1 MAFSECPPTANQY
14 HQLTVKLAPPGCEFD
29 FLLQESKSMKQDFDK
44 PLPAKA
50 ALQSATS
57 TQISGRIAATIGACV
72 AIAGVVV
79 LLGWTLEV
87 AALKSFV
94 PDWPKMA
101 AATALGFMLS
111 GTALWNLAT
120 APNSQDGKAA
130 RLRIARICATMTAL
144 LGFLKLGDYW
154 PGWNLNFDTL
164 GFHNTTHVSP
174 ATALNFLL
182 IGGALLLPSGSRHF
196 KVFQALAMAVGLIGW
211 LGFSRYLFGG
221 ELLIPY
227 TQMAIHTTLLFLAL
241 SVGVLCTRTDHG
253 LMALLVSRG
262 AGGLTA
268 LWMLAL
274 APPII
279 IVINWLEQT
288 AEQARWFGTANP
300 SGLFSLLD
308 VISLTAVIWVAGAWL
323 QRVDARRAL
332 REEALRASAE
342 LIQAIFESSDDAI
355 ISKTLDG
362 IITSWNRGAERIFG
376 YTASDMVGTS
386 IMRLFPADLRD
397 EEDHILGKINRGER
411 VEQFE
416 SRRQTKD
423 GRLIAVSVTASPIKD
438 ATGQVIGAS
447 KMARDITERKQAA
460 AAVRQSE
467 TRYRTLFDT
476 LIEGF
481 CTIEM
486 IFDADGNAVDY
497 RFLEINPAFE
507 KQTGLYSAQGR
518 LMRDLAPDHEAHWF
532 DIFGQIALTGE
543 PAKFENEAKALGR
556 YYDVCAYR
564 VGGPESR
571 KVAILFN
578 DITERKQAEKE
589 RGDSEVRIRLAT
601 ETTGVGIWEWNISSN
616 RIRWDAQMFRI
627 YGIAPTPDSFV
638 DYSTWAGA
646 VLPEDLREQEEVL
659 QDTVRRRGRSSRK
672 FRLRRSDDSKLR
684 YIEAVEIVRT
694 NAQGQAE
701 WVVGTNLDI
710 TERKAAEDRIVYL
723 NRVYAVLSGINT
735 LILRVQNRDELYL
748 EACRIAINQGGF
760 RMSMIGIVDPST
772 MQVVPVATAGMGE
785 ELLATIKSSLS
796 SSEDSSNTLTAKVL
810 GEKKAAVS
818 NDVKNDVAVA
828 CREELFKSGVN
839 SLTIM
844 PLMIAD
850 EAIGL
855 LALYAEEIEFFHE
868 EELKLLTELAGDI
881 SFALKHLARQ
891 EKLEYLSYYDVL
903 TGLPNRTLFLDRLNL
918 YLHGRSAEPRMVALI
933 LLDIERFGMI
943 NETLGR
949 HGGDEVLRAVTQRLE
964 QACNGNDD
972 LARISADSFGVVIRG
987 VQNAA
992 DIAHEIENK
1001 ILLCFKEPYVVG
1013 GIELRISVNIGLAL
1027 FPADGYDTD
1036 TLFRNA
1042 EAALKNSK
1050 ISGDRYLFYNTEMNA
1065 QAAQV
1070 LYLETRLRK
1079 AVEARQFVLHYQ
1091 PKIELATNRLCGL
1104 EALIRWQDPE
1114 SGLISPAS
1122 FIPLLEQTGLII
1134 EVGRWVLMRVLAD
1147 YRDWTARG
1155 FKVPRIAVNV
1165 SAIQLQQN
1173 DFVNTVIDAVDNSGG
1188 VTEALELEI
1197 TESLLM
1203 QGIERNIREFAILRG
1218 MGIHIAIDDFG
1229 TGYSSLSYL
1238 ARLPIDKIKID
1249 RSFINGMTG
1258 NAQDKIVVSTIITLA
1273 HSFGLPVIAEGVET
1287 EEQAQALKKMGCD
1300 EAQGYLFGKPLPP
1313 AEINNFFKKRL
1324 SSCCSNTI

>member
-1 MAFSECPPTANQY
+1 
-14 HQLTVKLAPPGCEFD
+14 
-29 FLLQESKSMKQDFDK
+29 MKQDFDK

-57 TQISGRIAATIGACV
+57 TQISGRIAAAIGACV

-79 LLGWTLEV
+79 LLGWILEV
-87 AALKSFV
+87 AALKSLL

-101 AATALGFMLS
+101 AATALGFMLC
-111 GTALWNLAT
+111 GTALWELAT
-120 APNSQDGKAA
+120 APISQDGKTA

-154 PGWNLNFDTL
+154 PGWNLNLDTL
-164 GFHNTTHVSP
+164 GFHNIAHVSP

-182 IGGALLLPSGSRHF
+182 IGSAMLLASASRHF
-196 KVFQALAMAVGLIGW
+196 KVFQALTMAVGLIGW
-211 LGFSRYLFGG
+211 LGFFRYLFGG
-221 ELLIPY
+221 ESLIPY
-227 TQMAIHTTLLFLAL
+227 TQMAIHTALLFLAL

-253 LMALLVSRG
+253 LMALLVSRS
-262 AGGLTA
+262 AGGLMA
-268 LWMLAL
+268 QWMLVV

-279 IVINWLEQT
+279 IVIDWLQQT
-288 AEQARWFGTANP
+288 AEQARSFGTANP
-300 SGLFSLLD
+300 SALFSLLD
-308 VISLTAVIWVAGAWL
+308 VIALTAVIWVAAAWL

-332 REEALRASAE
+332 KEEALRASAE
-342 LIQAIFESSDDAI
+342 FIQAIFESSHDAI
-355 ISKTLDG
+355 ISKNLDG
-362 IITSWNRGAERIFG
+362 IITSWNKGAEGIFG

-386 IMRLFPADLRD
+386 ILRLIPGDRRD
-397 EEDHILGKINRGER
+397 EEDHILRKINLGEK
-411 VEQFE
+411 VEHFE
-416 SRRQTKD
+416 SRRRTKD
-423 GRLIAVSVTASPIKD
+423 GRLIDVSVTASPIKD
-438 ATGQVIGAS
+438 ATGRVIGAS
-447 KMARDITERKQAA
+447 KMAR
-460 AAVRQSE
+460 
-467 TRYRTLFDT
+467 
-476 LIEGF
+476 
-481 CTIEM
+481 
-486 IFDADGNAVDY
+486 
-497 RFLEINPAFE
+497 
-507 KQTGLYSAQGR
+507 
-518 LMRDLAPDHEAHWF
+518 
-532 DIFGQIALTGE
+532 
-543 PAKFENEAKALGR
+543 
-556 YYDVCAYR
+556 
-564 VGGPESR
+564 
-571 KVAILFN
+571 

-672 FRLRRSDDSKLR
+672 FRLRRSDDRKSR
-684 YIEAVEIVRT
+684 YIEAVEIVRS

-735 LILRVQNRDELYL
+735 LILRVQNRNELYL

-785 ELLATIKSSLS
+785 ELRATIKSSLS
-796 SSEDSSNTLTAKVL
+796 TSEDSSDTLTAKAL

-881 SFALKHLARQ
+881 SFALEHLTTQ
-891 EKLEYLSYYDVL
+891 EKLDFLSYYDVL

-918 YLHGRSAEPRMVALI
+918 YLHGRSAEPRTVALI
-933 LLDIERFGMI
+933 LFDIERFGMI

-964 QACNGNDD
+964 QACNGKDD
-972 LARISADSFGVVIRG
+972 LARISADSFGAVIRG
-987 VQNAA
+987 MQNAA

-1001 ILLCFKEPYVVG
+1001 ILVCFKEPYFVG

-1042 EAALKNSK
+1042 EAALKKSQG
-1050 ISGDRYLFYNTEMNA
+1050 SGERYLFYSTDMNA

-1070 LYLETRLRK
+1070 LSLETRLRK

-1122 FIPLLEQTGLII
+1122 FIPVLEQTGLII

-1147 YRDWTARG
+1147 YRDWTALG

-1238 ARLPIDKIKID
+1238 ARLPVDKIKID

-1287 EEQAQALKKMGCD
+1287 EEQAQALKKLGCD

-1313 AEINNFFKKRL
+1313 TEISNFFKKRL
-1324 SSCCSNTI
+1324 GSSYSITI